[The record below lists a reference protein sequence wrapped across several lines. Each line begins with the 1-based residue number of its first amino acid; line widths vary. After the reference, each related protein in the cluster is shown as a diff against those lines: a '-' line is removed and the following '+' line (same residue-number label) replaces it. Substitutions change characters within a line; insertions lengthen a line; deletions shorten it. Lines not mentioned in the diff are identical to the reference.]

1 MCTNQQQYSF
11 HSALEAESP
20 KHCHVNP
27 CTIASIE
34 QLVSAHRIRFY
45 FNLNKRRRVIIT
57 YSQTPASFT
66 LFSLTTL
73 FVLVDLVSPLSWA
86 NHGHHGRQHKMN
98 KPETV
103 LLEISSLIIIL
114 GTYLSLVVNC
124 DQLIDS
130 VLVDLDKVDCNW
142 WVNSSSHAVW
152 KEPWFSSLLLWRKV
166 NTQSRKLF
174 FSYPQRNFLKHV
186 MFKVKSKF
194 MTSSSNDQE
203 TWRKL

>member
-20 KHCHVNP
+20 KHCYVNP

-73 FVLVDLVSPLSWA
+73 FVLVDLVSPLS
-86 NHGHHGRQHKMN
+86 
-98 KPETV
+98 
-103 LLEISSLIIIL
+103 
-114 GTYLSLVVNC
+114 
-124 DQLIDS
+124 
-130 VLVDLDKVDCNW
+130 
-142 WVNSSSHAVW
+142 
-152 KEPWFSSLLLWRKV
+152 
-166 NTQSRKLF
+166 
-174 FSYPQRNFLKHV
+174 
-186 MFKVKSKF
+186 
-194 MTSSSNDQE
+194 
-203 TWRKL
+203 